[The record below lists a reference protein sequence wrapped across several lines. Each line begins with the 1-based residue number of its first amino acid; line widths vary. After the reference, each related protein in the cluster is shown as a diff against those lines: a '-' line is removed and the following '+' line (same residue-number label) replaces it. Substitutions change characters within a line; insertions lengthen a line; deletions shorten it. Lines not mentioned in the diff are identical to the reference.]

1 MVHPSNYADDAESE
15 DANSS
20 TMSSEDLWSPGL
32 RLDMARQCEMW
43 ANIATKIELNAD
55 VLGTSRMKLYSQD
68 ERDALAAMMAN
79 MKQLLGRVSGDLGQS
94 IEFTYTRLEAALQA
108 YDAFIARAGS
118 SLRD

>member
-1 MVHPSNYADDAESE
+1 VVRNSNYADDALFKET
-15 DANSS
+15 DSS
-20 TMSSEDLWSPGL
+20 PMCGEELWSAEL
-32 RLDMARQCEMW
+32 RRDMARQCEMW
-43 ANIATKIELNAD
+43 AKIADKIELNASA
-55 VLGTSRMKLYSQD
+55 LGTPRMKLYSQD

-94 IEFTYTRLEAALQA
+94 IELTYARLEAALQA